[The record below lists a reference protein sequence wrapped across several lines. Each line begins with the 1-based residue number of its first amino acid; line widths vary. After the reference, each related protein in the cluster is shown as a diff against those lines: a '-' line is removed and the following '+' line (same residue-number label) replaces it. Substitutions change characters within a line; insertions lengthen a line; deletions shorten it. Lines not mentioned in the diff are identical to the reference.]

1 MIILL
6 KVELFLQ
13 CQILNFTSVGLQKCT
28 VFSNPL
34 KTNLLLSVL
43 CSGQQDL
50 LTPIFNHLSHS
61 ETRGPSE
68 AGRTLLILVEAKS
81 DLQMSADEVD
91 KVEKLGREG
100 ESSEDIPASEE
111 PELGLSDPWS

>member
-1 MIILL
+1 M
-6 KVELFLQ
+6 
-13 CQILNFTSVGLQKCT
+13 GLQKCT

-61 ETRGPSE
+61 ESRGPSE

-111 PELGLSDPWS
+111 PELGLSDKQCVMWKFNNLFI

>member
-1 MIILL
+1 M
-6 KVELFLQ
+6 
-13 CQILNFTSVGLQKCT
+13 GLQKCT

-111 PELGLSDPWS
+111 PELGLSDPWSS